1 MFRLWVLV
9 AVTAAATACVA
20 RSSYD
25 ALASSNDSLTE
36 ERDELVSEVQG
47 LELERDSLQSEFYEA
62 LESYED
68 ERERRSALEGNL
80 ADIEAKADEL
90 DRELVT
96 ERGARADIAAALA
109 AREAEIAAIQA
120 SYDRIVTDLESEVSS
135 GQIEIERLREGLRL
149 NVSDDVLFASGSA
162 DLDATGVEV
171 LKRVAEQLLAVG
183 DFVEVSG
190 HTDDRRIRGILA
202 RTYPT
207 NWELAAAR
215 AARVVRLLEAE
226 GVSGTRLAVVSR
238 GPNDPVVANDTPE
251 NRARNRRIEIRL
263 IPRPPQRGIPD
274 A

>member
-1 MFRLWVLV
+1 VFRLWVLV
-9 AVTAAATACVA
+9 VVTAAATACVT

-25 ALASSNDSLTE
+25 VLASNNDSLTK
-36 ERDELVSEVQG
+36 ERDELVSEVQR

-68 ERERRSALEGNL
+68 ERERRSALEGSL
-80 ADIEAKADEL
+80 ADVEAKANEL

-162 DLDATGVEV
+162 ELDDTGSEV
-171 LKRVAEQLLAVG
+171 LKRVAAQLLEIE

-190 HTDDRRIRGILA
+190 HTDDRRIRGTLA

-226 GVSGTRLAVVSR
+226 GIPGARLAVVSR
-238 GPNDPVVANDTPE
+238 GPNDPVAANDTPE

-263 IPRPPQRGIPD
+263 IPRPPQRGRPD